1 MAAMAGSEV
10 HQALQAAALPLSFL
24 VMSSVLPVVKVL
36 LIAATGLIFAL
47 PYFDVLHADARK
59 SLSKLV
65 FTVFLPAIIFVNLGE
80 AISFE
85 NLLRWWF
92 IPVNV
97 VLASVLGCLLG
108 MLVAWLTDCPPE
120 FFRLV
125 FVLTGIGN
133 MGNMPLVLL
142 SAVCSDARNPF
153 GGHNECNKLGNRLHL
168 PRHVGA
174 CMGACG
180 YVGAFLC
187 ASCNSASQHAIRA
200 HVDMCAIRAHVDMC
214 AIRAHVDMCAI
225 RAHVDMCA
233 IRAHVEMCAIRAH
246 VDMCAIRAHVDM
258 CAIRAHVDMCAI
270 RAHVDM
276 CAICAHVDMC
286 AIRAHV
292 DMCAIRAHV
301 DMCAIRAHVDMCA
314 IRAHVDMC
322 AIRAHVDMCAIRA
335 HVDTCAIRAHVDM
348 CAIRAHVDMCAIRAH
363 VDMCAIRAHVDMCAI
378 RAHVDMCAIRAH
390 VDMCA
395 IRAHVDMCAIRA
407 HVDMCAI
414 RAHVDMC
421 AIRAHVDTCAIRA
434 HVDTCAIRAHVD
446 MCAIRAH
453 VDMCAIRAHVDMCA
467 IRAHVDMCAIRAHV
481 DMCAIRAH
489 VDMCAIR
496 AHVDMCAIRAHVD
509 MCAIRAHV
517 DMCAICAHVEMCA
530 IRAHV
535 DMCAI
540 RAHVDMCAIR
550 AHVEMCAI
558 RAHVDTCAIRA
569 HVDACAIRAHVE
581 MCAQHVFLQ
590 TVATVMWGMMAAIV
604 MWSTV
609 YNILAPPEEW
619 LPGYVRPLDHF
630 GIDHKYVDA
639 PMVPYQE
646 EEDSDSDEGE
656 TDGEGGEEGLGSS
669 VARTASRSL
678 RKASVALL
686 VRAPNTLGEVLKA
699 LHIYD
704 VFRPPVLAACLA
716 MLLGM
721 VPQLDFLFFHR
732 DGALRFLTDAL
743 AVLGQ
748 AMIPCILLVLGANLV
763 KGPGA
768 SALPMRTTLAVVV
781 TRLLVV
787 PLLGIAIVLCAD
799 RLGLLPPGDK
809 MFRFVLLLQHA
820 MPSSIQIG
828 TACSLRGFGEQEVSA
843 VLFFQHISAVFTMA
857 VYLFVFFYLLYG

>member
-1 MAAMAGSEV
+1 MMAAMAGSEM
-10 HQALQAAALPLSFL
+10 HQTLQAAALPLSFL

-85 NLLRWWF
+85 NLLKWWF

-153 GGHNECNKLGNRLHL
+153 GGHNECNKLGTAYISL
-168 PRHVGA
+168 G
-174 CMGACG
+174 
-180 YVGAFLC
+180 
-187 ASCNSASQHAIRA
+187 
-200 HVDMCAIRAHVDMC
+200 
-214 AIRAHVDMCAI
+214 
-225 RAHVDMCA
+225 
-233 IRAHVEMCAIRAH
+233 
-246 VDMCAIRAHVDM
+246 
-258 CAIRAHVDMCAI
+258 
-270 RAHVDM
+270 
-276 CAICAHVDMC
+276 
-286 AIRAHV
+286 
-292 DMCAIRAHV
+292 
-301 DMCAIRAHVDMCA
+301 
-314 IRAHVDMC
+314 
-322 AIRAHVDMCAIRA
+322 
-335 HVDTCAIRAHVDM
+335 
-348 CAIRAHVDMCAIRAH
+348 
-363 VDMCAIRAHVDMCAI
+363 
-378 RAHVDMCAIRAH
+378 
-390 VDMCA
+390 
-395 IRAHVDMCAIRA
+395 
-407 HVDMCAI
+407 
-414 RAHVDMC
+414 
-421 AIRAHVDTCAIRA
+421 
-434 HVDTCAIRAHVD
+434 
-446 MCAIRAH
+446 
-453 VDMCAIRAHVDMCA
+453 
-467 IRAHVDMCAIRAHV
+467 
-481 DMCAIRAH
+481 
-489 VDMCAIR
+489 
-496 AHVDMCAIRAHVD
+496 
-509 MCAIRAHV
+509 
-517 DMCAICAHVEMCA
+517 
-530 IRAHV
+530 
-535 DMCAI
+535 
-540 RAHVDMCAIR
+540 
-550 AHVEMCAI
+550 
-558 RAHVDTCAIRA
+558 
-569 HVDACAIRAHVE
+569 
-581 MCAQHVFLQ
+581 
-590 TVATVMWGMMAAIV
+590 MWMAAIV

-646 EEDSDSDEGE
+646 EDEGTDSDEGDGDSHA
-656 TDGEGGEEGLGSS
+656 DGEVGDGGWEVPGGWEAALGVGVEPVSSRPLAPGEGRRAHHAGAADGSAAGTAGLHAPLLKGALPAAAVAEGSVVPRLGSAGGMEAGQQQQRNEGSVRGGRVFGGGSLGSS

-686 VRAPNTLGEVLKA
+686 VRAPNTVSRVMHACVHARHAWQVGEVLKA

-768 SALPMRTTLAVVV
+768 SALPIRTTLAVVV

-787 PLLGIAIVLCAD
+787 PLLGIAIVLSAD

>member
-1 MAAMAGSEV
+1 MLSAGVEA
-10 HQALQAAALPLSFL
+10 QATARLAALPLSFL

-80 AISFE
+80 AISFH
-85 NLLRWWF
+85 NLLQWWF

-97 VLASVLGCLLG
+97 VLASLIGCALG

-153 GGHNECNKLGNRLHL
+153 GGHQECNKLGTAYISL
-168 PRHVGA
+168 G
-174 CMGACG
+174 
-180 YVGAFLC
+180 
-187 ASCNSASQHAIRA
+187 
-200 HVDMCAIRAHVDMC
+200 
-214 AIRAHVDMCAI
+214 
-225 RAHVDMCA
+225 
-233 IRAHVEMCAIRAH
+233 
-246 VDMCAIRAHVDM
+246 
-258 CAIRAHVDMCAI
+258 
-270 RAHVDM
+270 
-276 CAICAHVDMC
+276 
-286 AIRAHV
+286 
-292 DMCAIRAHV
+292 
-301 DMCAIRAHVDMCA
+301 
-314 IRAHVDMC
+314 
-322 AIRAHVDMCAIRA
+322 
-335 HVDTCAIRAHVDM
+335 
-348 CAIRAHVDMCAIRAH
+348 
-363 VDMCAIRAHVDMCAI
+363 
-378 RAHVDMCAIRAH
+378 
-390 VDMCA
+390 
-395 IRAHVDMCAIRA
+395 
-407 HVDMCAI
+407 
-414 RAHVDMC
+414 
-421 AIRAHVDTCAIRA
+421 
-434 HVDTCAIRAHVD
+434 
-446 MCAIRAH
+446 
-453 VDMCAIRAHVDMCA
+453 
-467 IRAHVDMCAIRAHV
+467 
-481 DMCAIRAH
+481 
-489 VDMCAIR
+489 
-496 AHVDMCAIRAHVD
+496 
-509 MCAIRAHV
+509 
-517 DMCAICAHVEMCA
+517 
-530 IRAHV
+530 
-535 DMCAI
+535 
-540 RAHVDMCAIR
+540 
-550 AHVEMCAI
+550 
-558 RAHVDTCAIRA
+558 
-569 HVDACAIRAHVE
+569 
-581 MCAQHVFLQ
+581 
-590 TVATVMWGMMAAIV
+590 MWMAAII

-646 EEDSDSDEGE
+646 ADNEGDDDASE
-656 TDGEGGEEGLGSS
+656 GDGESQGEGWEVDGGWEAALGVGVEAVSSRPIAPGEGRRTHHVDLSPGAAGFGRIGGSNGAAAAAGSAGSGALRSPLLSPTPAAAAAEGQGASVPRLGSARAMEPGQHHEGSLRGGRAFGSSRTSS
-669 VARTASRSL
+669 VARTASRTL
-678 RKASVALL
+678 RKASVAIL

-704 VFRPPVLAACLA
+704 IFRPPVLAACLA
-716 MLLGM
+716 MLIGM
-721 VPQLDFLFFHR
+721 VPELDFLFFHK
-732 DGALRFLTDAL
+732 DGALRFLSDAL

-781 TRLLVV
+781 TRLVLV
-787 PLLGIAIVLCAD
+787 PLVGIALVLSAD

-857 VYLFVFFYLLYG
+857 VYLFVFFFLLYG

>member
-1 MAAMAGSEV
+1 MAGSEV
-10 HQALQAAALPLSFL
+10 HEALQAAALPLSFL

-85 NLLRWWF
+85 NLLKWWF

-97 VLASVLGCLLG
+97 VLASVLGCVLG

-153 GGHNECNKLGNRLHL
+153 GGHNECNKLGTAYISL
-168 PRHVGA
+168 G
-174 CMGACG
+174 
-180 YVGAFLC
+180 
-187 ASCNSASQHAIRA
+187 
-200 HVDMCAIRAHVDMC
+200 
-214 AIRAHVDMCAI
+214 
-225 RAHVDMCA
+225 
-233 IRAHVEMCAIRAH
+233 
-246 VDMCAIRAHVDM
+246 
-258 CAIRAHVDMCAI
+258 
-270 RAHVDM
+270 
-276 CAICAHVDMC
+276 
-286 AIRAHV
+286 
-292 DMCAIRAHV
+292 
-301 DMCAIRAHVDMCA
+301 
-314 IRAHVDMC
+314 
-322 AIRAHVDMCAIRA
+322 
-335 HVDTCAIRAHVDM
+335 
-348 CAIRAHVDMCAIRAH
+348 
-363 VDMCAIRAHVDMCAI
+363 
-378 RAHVDMCAIRAH
+378 
-390 VDMCA
+390 
-395 IRAHVDMCAIRA
+395 
-407 HVDMCAI
+407 
-414 RAHVDMC
+414 
-421 AIRAHVDTCAIRA
+421 
-434 HVDTCAIRAHVD
+434 
-446 MCAIRAH
+446 
-453 VDMCAIRAHVDMCA
+453 
-467 IRAHVDMCAIRAHV
+467 
-481 DMCAIRAH
+481 
-489 VDMCAIR
+489 
-496 AHVDMCAIRAHVD
+496 
-509 MCAIRAHV
+509 
-517 DMCAICAHVEMCA
+517 
-530 IRAHV
+530 
-535 DMCAI
+535 
-540 RAHVDMCAIR
+540 
-550 AHVEMCAI
+550 
-558 RAHVDTCAIRA
+558 
-569 HVDACAIRAHVE
+569 
-581 MCAQHVFLQ
+581 
-590 TVATVMWGMMAAIV
+590 MWMAAIV

-646 EEDSDSDEGE
+646 EESDSD
-656 TDGEGGEEGLGSS
+656 TDDGEGGEEGWEVPGGWEAALGVGVEAVSSRPLVPGEGKRQQQRSEGSVRGGRVFGGGSLGSS

-787 PLLGIAIVLCAD
+787 PLMGIAIVLCAD

>member
-10 HQALQAAALPLSFL
+10 HQTLQAAALPLSFL

-85 NLLRWWF
+85 NLLKWWF

-97 VLASVLGCLLG
+97 VLASGLGCLLG

-153 GGHNECNKLGNRLHL
+153 GGHNECNKLGTAYISL
-168 PRHVGA
+168 G
-174 CMGACG
+174 
-180 YVGAFLC
+180 
-187 ASCNSASQHAIRA
+187 
-200 HVDMCAIRAHVDMC
+200 
-214 AIRAHVDMCAI
+214 
-225 RAHVDMCA
+225 
-233 IRAHVEMCAIRAH
+233 
-246 VDMCAIRAHVDM
+246 
-258 CAIRAHVDMCAI
+258 
-270 RAHVDM
+270 
-276 CAICAHVDMC
+276 
-286 AIRAHV
+286 
-292 DMCAIRAHV
+292 
-301 DMCAIRAHVDMCA
+301 
-314 IRAHVDMC
+314 
-322 AIRAHVDMCAIRA
+322 
-335 HVDTCAIRAHVDM
+335 
-348 CAIRAHVDMCAIRAH
+348 
-363 VDMCAIRAHVDMCAI
+363 
-378 RAHVDMCAIRAH
+378 
-390 VDMCA
+390 
-395 IRAHVDMCAIRA
+395 
-407 HVDMCAI
+407 
-414 RAHVDMC
+414 
-421 AIRAHVDTCAIRA
+421 
-434 HVDTCAIRAHVD
+434 
-446 MCAIRAH
+446 
-453 VDMCAIRAHVDMCA
+453 
-467 IRAHVDMCAIRAHV
+467 
-481 DMCAIRAH
+481 
-489 VDMCAIR
+489 
-496 AHVDMCAIRAHVD
+496 
-509 MCAIRAHV
+509 
-517 DMCAICAHVEMCA
+517 
-530 IRAHV
+530 
-535 DMCAI
+535 
-540 RAHVDMCAIR
+540 
-550 AHVEMCAI
+550 
-558 RAHVDTCAIRA
+558 
-569 HVDACAIRAHVE
+569 
-581 MCAQHVFLQ
+581 
-590 TVATVMWGMMAAIV
+590 MWMAAIV

-646 EEDSDSDEGE
+646 EDDSDTD
-656 TDGEGGEEGLGSS
+656 DGEADGEVGGEEGWEVPGGWEAALGVGVEAVSSRPLAPGEGRRAHHTTAAAGGGSGGATAHGNAGLHTPLLAGTPAAAAAVTEGRMGAAVPRLGSAGGVVEAGQQRGEGSVRGGRVFGGGSLGSS

-686 VRAPNTLGEVLKA
+686 VRAPNTVGEVLKA

-768 SALPMRTTLAVVV
+768 SALPIRTTLAVVV
-781 TRLLVV
+781 TRLVVV
-787 PLLGIAIVLCAD
+787 PLLGIAIVLSAD

-857 VYLFVFFYLLYG
+857 VYLFIFFYLLYG

>member
-1 MAAMAGSEV
+1 MAGSEV

-85 NLLRWWF
+85 NLLKWWF

-153 GGHNECNKLGNRLHL
+153 GGHNECNKLGTAYISL
-168 PRHVGA
+168 G
-174 CMGACG
+174 
-180 YVGAFLC
+180 
-187 ASCNSASQHAIRA
+187 
-200 HVDMCAIRAHVDMC
+200 
-214 AIRAHVDMCAI
+214 
-225 RAHVDMCA
+225 
-233 IRAHVEMCAIRAH
+233 
-246 VDMCAIRAHVDM
+246 
-258 CAIRAHVDMCAI
+258 
-270 RAHVDM
+270 
-276 CAICAHVDMC
+276 
-286 AIRAHV
+286 
-292 DMCAIRAHV
+292 
-301 DMCAIRAHVDMCA
+301 
-314 IRAHVDMC
+314 
-322 AIRAHVDMCAIRA
+322 
-335 HVDTCAIRAHVDM
+335 
-348 CAIRAHVDMCAIRAH
+348 
-363 VDMCAIRAHVDMCAI
+363 
-378 RAHVDMCAIRAH
+378 
-390 VDMCA
+390 
-395 IRAHVDMCAIRA
+395 
-407 HVDMCAI
+407 
-414 RAHVDMC
+414 
-421 AIRAHVDTCAIRA
+421 
-434 HVDTCAIRAHVD
+434 
-446 MCAIRAH
+446 
-453 VDMCAIRAHVDMCA
+453 
-467 IRAHVDMCAIRAHV
+467 
-481 DMCAIRAH
+481 
-489 VDMCAIR
+489 
-496 AHVDMCAIRAHVD
+496 
-509 MCAIRAHV
+509 
-517 DMCAICAHVEMCA
+517 
-530 IRAHV
+530 
-535 DMCAI
+535 
-540 RAHVDMCAIR
+540 
-550 AHVEMCAI
+550 
-558 RAHVDTCAIRA
+558 
-569 HVDACAIRAHVE
+569 
-581 MCAQHVFLQ
+581 
-590 TVATVMWGMMAAIV
+590 MWMAAIV

-639 PMVPYQE
+639 PMVPYHE
-646 EEDSDSDEGE
+646 EDDSDSDDGDA
-656 TDGEGGEEGLGSS
+656 DGEGGEEGWEVPGGWEAALGVGVEAVSSRPLVLGEGKRAHHTTVAAAAAAAAAVSGGAVADGTAGLHAPLLAGTPQAAGGVEGRTGAAVPRLGSAGGMEAGQQQQRSEGSVRGGRVFGGGSLGSS

-686 VRAPNTLGEVLKA
+686 VRAPNTVGEVLKA

-781 TRLLVV
+781 TRLVVV

-799 RLGLLPPGDK
+799 RVGLLPPGDK